1 MKLELCTQFRVKSF
15 TAGLFITQNWSQGST
30 WTTVLG
36 TKVTLCLWDCAY
48 CCPGLSTLACW
59 SVLCETD
66 VWGFPKRETSPW
78 PLIRQQK
85 IPMALFCNGVK
96 EKQGE
101 DIFDKC
107 HANLLLQNLELSSFL
122 SSSVSGWSGD
132 KRCLLRLEMPIS
144 AFSRLMTG
152 TCAET
157 LNSILH
163 SPAALYSESWVTSN
177 VTLGCKMSTPE
188 QNRKPIYVKLKAIF
202 LVHHLLPS
210 SKWNTFCQNYRLPL
224 HPALGHRIY
233 LCTTKGNKHYR
244 KIMTF
249 KAAGTLPN
257 TSYMCVH
264 RWKWTSVYPQ
274 GPIRKMQSPLQ

>member
-1 MKLELCTQFRVKSF
+1 MSL
-15 TAGLFITQNWSQGST
+15 ASQEIN
-30 WTTVLG
+30 V
-36 TKVTLCLWDCAY
+36 VF
-48 CCPGLSTLACW
+48 
-59 SVLCETD
+59 
-66 VWGFPKRETSPW
+66 WGWRCQS
-78 PLIRQQK
+78 
-85 IPMALFCNGVK
+85 
-96 EKQGE
+96 
-101 DIFDKC
+101 
-107 HANLLLQNLELSSFL
+107 LSSPGPWL
-122 SSSVSGWSGD
+122 ARVPKLCVPSYH
-132 KRCLLRLEMPIS
+132 
-144 AFSRLMTG
+144 
-152 TCAET
+152 T
-157 LNSILH
+157 L

-177 VTLGCKMSTPE
+177 VTLGCKTSTPE

-264 RWKWTSVYPQ
+264 RWKWMAVYPQ